1 MRKLRNFDKFYCIV
15 FQEFYIHPL
24 SREIHIPLIGL
35 TVLCFWMVAVEDQ
48 NMSHLVN
55 WRYPPSFF
63 KSFFVSC
70 SNHIFVFMKIN
81 LKRTSW
87 GILLA
92 LVFILVYYMHTYIHT
107 HWVLLGIT
115 QPLFQIF
122 QILKCLNDPTCA
134 IFLKRMPN
142 MTVPCIKY
150 EIQKYTNTK
159 CLEYPT

>member
-35 TVLCFWMVAVEDQ
+35 TVLCFCCWAPKYESSSQLMIPTE
-48 NMSHLVN
+48 L
-55 WRYPPSFF
+55 F

-70 SNHIFVFMKIN
+70 SNYIFVFMKIN

-122 QILKCLNDPTCA
+122 QILKILKCLNDPTCA